1 MGGLETISYDNI
13 QKIVYG
19 TSEAG
24 AVSVI
29 DYANGPEDAPQ
40 TDIVITPEGTLTF
53 TSVCP
58 ERGLLFVVTK
68 DDPNPGHVLIYKA
81 ATRAEDG
88 TITPPEMLTK
98 VQVGF
103 GPDMARPNSACTIL
117 AVANEGEGEY
127 DDITGLN
134 NPPGSVSLVNVE
146 NLDNIA
152 VTNVPFTWTDEELA
166 AKDVHLP
173 LSKNALEYWNSH
185 SSIADEVNFDNA
197 IATYSSDMG
206 LEPEWLE
213 WSADDKYVLVNLQ
226 ENSALVKV
234 NAATGVAEDIY
245 RYV

>member
-1 MGGLETISYDNI
+1 MG
-13 QKIVYG
+13 
-19 TSEAG
+19 
-24 AVSVI
+24 
-29 DYANGPEDAPQ
+29 
-40 TDIVITPEGTLTF
+40 
-53 TSVCP
+53 
-58 ERGLLFVVTK
+58 
-68 DDPNPGHVLIYKA
+68 LI
-81 ATRAEDG
+81 
-88 TITPPEMLTK
+88 
-98 VQVGF
+98 
-103 GPDMARPNSACTIL
+103 
-117 AVANEGEGEY
+117 
-127 DDITGLN
+127 

-206 LEPEWLE
+206 LEPEWAE